1 MRRPFSMIQQ
11 CALLIWGFKMSQ
23 FITAILTSLSSGAI
37 YALMSLALVLV
48 WRSTRVVNFAQAG
61 QAVLTTY
68 IGYAVIQKTGSYWIA
83 LIVAVI
89 SGALIGAI
97 IDRFFMRPIFK
108 RITSGPIVMIAPVVA
123 TLGLLGI
130 IQAIIGL
137 IWGLTNQSIETPVSN
152 AGLNINGTV
161 VAFSLYNALVLA
173 IVTLVMVLLTLL
185 FQKTNIGLALRA
197 SAYSP
202 EIAKLSGIKVDAVR
216 TLGWAISGAAGGLA
230 GMLYIPNTYLY
241 PNAMDVLLVFGFIAA
256 VIGGLESMAGAVAGA
271 MVLGFAINFSTSY
284 ISTKLVFPTAFVV
297 LILVL
302 LVRPSG
308 LFAAKKG
315 RSA

>member
-1 MRRPFSMIQQ
+1 M
-11 CALLIWGFKMSQ
+11 Q
-23 FITAILTSLSSGAI
+23 FTTAVLTSLSSGAI
-37 YALMSLALVLV
+37 YALMSIALVLV

-68 IGYAVIQKTGSYWIA
+68 IGYEVIQRTDSYWIA
-83 LIVAVI
+83 LVAAII
-89 SGALIGAI
+89 SGALIGAF

-108 RITSGPIVMIAPVVA
+108 RVTSGPIVLIAPVVA

-130 IQAIIGL
+130 IQAIIG
-137 IWGLTNQSIETPVSN
+137 IVWGLNIQSIQTPVSN
-152 AGLNINGTV
+152 DGFNVNGTV
-161 VAFSLYNALVLA
+161 IAFSLFNAFVLGT
-173 IVTLVMVLLTLL
+173 VTLTMILLTLL

-202 EIAKLSGIKVDAVR
+202 EIAKLSGIRVDAVR
-216 TLGWAISGAAGGLA
+216 TLGWAIAGAAGGLA
-230 GMLYIPNTYLY
+230 GMLYIPGASLD
-241 PNAMDVLLVFGFIAA
+241 PNAMDILLVFGFIAA

-271 MVLGFAINFSTSY
+271 MVLGFAINFATTYVST
-284 ISTKLVFPTAFVV
+284 TLVFLTAFAI

-302 LVRPSG
+302 LIRPSG
-308 LFAAKKG
+308 LFASKKS

>member
-1 MRRPFSMIQQ
+1 MN
-11 CALLIWGFKMSQ
+11 Q
-23 FITAILTSLSSGAI
+23 FITAVLTSLSSGAI

-68 IGYAVIQKTGSYWIA
+68 IGYAVIQKTGSYWMA
-83 LIVAVI
+83 LVVAVI

-130 IQAIIGL
+130 IQAIIGFV
-137 IWGLTNQSIETPVSN
+137 WGLTNQSIETPVSN

-173 IVTLVMVLLTLL
+173 IVTAVMILLTLL

-216 TLGWAISGAAGGLA
+216 TLGWAIAGAAGGMA

-271 MVLGFAINFSTSY
+271 MVLGFAINFSTTY

-302 LVRPSG
+302 LIKPSG

>member
-1 MRRPFSMIQQ
+1 MIQQ
-11 CALLIWGFKMSQ
+11 CALLIWDFKMNQ

-37 YALMSLALVLV
+37 YALMSLSLVLV

-83 LIVAVI
+83 LVVAVI
-89 SGALIGAI
+89 SGALIGAT

-108 RITSGPIVMIAPVVA
+108 RVTSGPIVMIAPVVA

-130 IQAIIGL
+130 IQAIIGF

-152 AGLNINGTV
+152 SGLNINGTV
-161 VAFSLYNALVLA
+161 VAFSLFNLLVLV

-216 TLGWAISGAAGGLA
+216 TLGWAISGAASGLA

-256 VIGGLESMAGAVAGA
+256 VIGGLDSMAGAVAGA
-271 MVLGFAINFSTSY
+271 MVLGFAINFSTTY
-284 ISTKLVFPTAFVV
+284 ISTTMVFPTAFLV

-302 LVRPSG
+302 LVKPSG

>member
-1 MRRPFSMIQQ
+1 M
-11 CALLIWGFKMSQ
+11 Q
-23 FITAILTSLSSGAI
+23 FITAVLTSLSSGAI
-37 YALMSLALVLV
+37 YALMSIALVLV

-68 IGYAVIQKTGSYWIA
+68 IGYEVIQRTGSYWIA
-83 LIVAVI
+83 LVAAII
-89 SGALIGAI
+89 SGALIGAF

-108 RITSGPIVMIAPVVA
+108 RVTSGPIVLIAPVVA

-130 IQAIIGL
+130 IQAIIG
-137 IWGLTNQSIETPVSN
+137 IVWGFNIQSIQTPVAN
-152 AGLNINGTV
+152 DGFNVNGTV
-161 VAFSLYNALVLA
+161 IAFSLFNAFVLGT
-173 IVTLVMVLLTLL
+173 VTLTMILLTLL

-202 EIAKLSGIKVDAVR
+202 EIAKLSGIRVDAVR
-216 TLGWAISGAAGGLA
+216 TLGWAIAGAAGGLA
-230 GMLYIPNTYLY
+230 GMLYIPGASLD
-241 PNAMDVLLVFGFIAA
+241 PNAMDILLVFGFIAA

-271 MVLGFAINFSTSY
+271 MVLGFAINFATTY
-284 ISTKLVFPTAFVV
+284 ISTTLVFLTAFAI

-302 LVRPSG
+302 LIRPSG
-308 LFAAKKG
+308 LFASKKS

>member
-1 MRRPFSMIQQ
+1 M
-11 CALLIWGFKMSQ
+11 Q
-23 FITAILTSLSSGAI
+23 FTTAVLTSLSSGAI
-37 YALMSLALVLV
+37 YALMSIALVLV

-68 IGYAVIQKTGSYWIA
+68 IGYEVIQRTGSYWIA
-83 LIVAVI
+83 LVAAIV
-89 SGALIGAI
+89 SGALIGAF

-108 RITSGPIVMIAPVVA
+108 RVTSGPIVLIAPVVA

-130 IQAIIGL
+130 IQAIIG
-137 IWGLTNQSIETPVSN
+137 IVWGLNIQSIQTPVSN
-152 AGLNINGTV
+152 DGFNVNGTV
-161 VAFSLYNALVLA
+161 IAFSLFNAFVLGT
-173 IVTLVMVLLTLL
+173 VTLTMILLTLL

-202 EIAKLSGIKVDAVR
+202 EIAKLSGIRVDAVR
-216 TLGWAISGAAGGLA
+216 TLGWAIAGAAGGLA
-230 GMLYIPNTYLY
+230 GMLYIPGASLD
-241 PNAMDVLLVFGFIAA
+241 PNAMDILLVFGFIAA

-271 MVLGFAINFSTSY
+271 MVLGFAINFTTTY
-284 ISTKLVFPTAFVV
+284 ISTTLVFLTAFAI

-302 LVRPSG
+302 LIRPSG
-308 LFAAKKG
+308 LFASKKS